1 MYIFFFFIPVPFLD
15 SSFSMNSGVCQA
27 LSLGVGWGSLICSF
41 IQQRF
46 CDQCGEWDRVRLAE
60 KWVIVLPSFL
70 HKVPQR
76 CSRVREAGYKSRFVT
91 PLGTLREALDSSVW
105 VSFCHSS
112 CIFCV
117 CIVTP
122 PPIFFSLWNA
132 CSLMFLS
139 FHFSVRQ
146 LSFPS
151 KDTIPML
158 IILHNSPDFF
168 LSFKPKYQLLS
179 FVCTIVT

>member
-15 SSFSMNSGVCQA
+15 SSFSMNSGICQA
-27 LSLGVGWGSLICSF
+27 LSLSVGWGSLFFCSAEVLWSVWGVRQRDLLRSGWSSFPPSF
-41 IQQRF
+41 IKYPR
-46 CDQCGEWDRVRLAE
+46 DVPGSGRL
-60 KWVIVLPSFL
+60 VINRGLWPHLSVWGRHWIPVSGC
-70 HKVPQR
+70 H
-76 CSRVREAGYKSRFVT
+76 SVT
-91 PLGTLREALDSSVW
+91 PAAFSVSVLW
-105 VSFCHSS
+105 
-112 CIFCV
+112 
-117 CIVTP
+117 P
-122 PPIFFSLWNA
+122 PHLFSLWNA

-158 IILHNSPDFF
+158 IILQNSPDFF

-179 FVCTIVT
+179 FVFTIFT